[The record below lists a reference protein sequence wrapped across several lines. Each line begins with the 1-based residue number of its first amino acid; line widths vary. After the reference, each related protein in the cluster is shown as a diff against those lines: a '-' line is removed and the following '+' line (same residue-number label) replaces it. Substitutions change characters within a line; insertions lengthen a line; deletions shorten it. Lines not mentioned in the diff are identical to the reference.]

1 MRRKTVIF
9 AVGLLALFLGAAGL
23 SLYLLLQHQPGF
35 YKAATMPAGEER
47 LVQSREFL
55 NRYTNLMNS
64 IYNRY
69 PDWWEVF
76 TTEQVNGFL
85 QEDFLHSYGGD
96 ENLPEGFRELRVQ
109 IDENTL
115 RLGCRYG
122 TGFWSTVLS
131 IDLRMWL
138 VANEVN
144 LIGVEVMNLR
154 AGALPLSRQVILDYI
169 TEAARRSNID
179 CTWYHRDGNPVAIL
193 KLQADQVRPT
203 IQLQRFELKP
213 GKIVIVGRST
223 ETYFT
228 QPAPKAAPR

>member
-1 MRRKTVIF
+1 MRRKTVVF
-9 AVGLLALFLGAAGL
+9 AAGLLALFLGATGL
-23 SLYLLLQHQPGF
+23 TLYLLLKHQPGF
-35 YKAATMPAGEER
+35 YQSSTMPAGEER

-96 ENLPEGFRELRVQ
+96 ENLPEGFHELRVQ

-138 VANEVN
+138 VAN
-144 LIGVEVMNLR
+144 
-154 AGALPLSRQVILDYI
+154 
-169 TEAARRSNID
+169 
-179 CTWYHRDGNPVAIL
+179 
-193 KLQADQVRPT
+193 
-203 IQLQRFELKP
+203 
-213 GKIVIVGRST
+213 
-223 ETYFT
+223 
-228 QPAPKAAPR
+228 